1 MAQRSIINVTD
12 LLSNSYV
19 IVKISNNQKKTER
32 LPRLAL

>member
-32 LPRLAL
+32 LPRFAF